1 MVVLD
6 VGVTPDYVDR
16 AFRSMEAEAADRGD
30 PKGHLGHHFRTQR
43 VQLADLKAIQEH
55 RPKAPPGRGK
65 NFNYMSPLHVRV
77 LEERRIVAENRRN
90 SL

>member
-1 MVVLD
+1 L
-6 VGVTPDYVDR
+6 DR
-16 AFRSMEAEAADRGD
+16 AFRAMEDEVADRSD

-43 VQLADLKAIQEH
+43 VQLADLKMIQKH
-55 RPKAPPGRGK
+55 RPLAPPGRGE
-65 NFNYMSPLHVRV
+65 NFNYMSPLHARV